1 MLAGR
6 VDSGCAK
13 HSSSRGRTR
22 RCTSRAQPCRPGK
35 TPACSLSSALCPLST
50 LLLLLLLLLLRC
62 CSAAGCAELFSLSVS
77 LFSSV
82 NPRAGVAPARDHAP
96 PPQGR
101 GGGSFGVWAAGFD
114 DVLLQLVL

>member
-50 LLLLLLLLLLRC
+50 LLLLLLLLLLLRC
-62 CSAAGCAELFSLSVS
+62 WLCRAVQSLGQPVQ
-77 LFSSV
+77 FRQSSGWGG
-82 NPRAGVAPARDHAP
+82 PR
-96 PPQGR
+96 
-101 GGGSFGVWAAGFD
+101 S
-114 DVLLQLVL
+114 